1 MAQMTKRIVIAI
13 LAMAVGGILRG
24 SEAVGEV
31 AQTANRSEDETAIRR
46 ICLERIEGFNNK
58 HEPPLATEFTPDADF
73 VNVYGMWRKGPA
85 EIEARQKDRM
95 ETVLKEAKITL
106 LDLRI
111 RFIRPDVAIAHQ
123 THEMSRMLN
132 AEGQQMP
139 PHRER
144 SIRVLVKE
152 QGKWL
157 TTAFHNTIVRETEPP
172 ERRK

>member
-1 MAQMTKRIVIAI
+1 VTKRIAMAI
-13 LAMAVGGILRG
+13 LAMAVGGVLRG
-24 SEAVGEV
+24 PAAGSEVP
-31 AQTANRSEDETAIRR
+31 QTANRSEDENAIRR
-46 ICLERIEGFNNK
+46 ICLERIERFNNK
-58 HEPPLATEFTPDADF
+58 HEPPLAAEFTPDADF

-85 EIEARQKDRM
+85 EIEARQKERM

-123 THEMSRMLN
+123 TQEMSGMLDP
-132 AEGQQMP
+132 EGQKMP

-157 TTAFHNTIVRETEPP
+157 TTAFHNTIVRDAEPQP
-172 ERRK
+172 RTK